1 MERPIYLSRAR
12 WAEWEPLFNRTIRP
26 PRRPPPRPPTN
37 KITHCAICLE
47 LLRGKNIKIF
57 YKRKYKSVSK
67 SERFN
72 RLHKGL
78 SAYPRAY
85 KIRKLRCFHK
95 FHKRCIEKWFK
106 RSYTCPLCRK

>member
-26 PRRPPPRPPTN
+26 PARPPPRPPTN

-67 SERFN
+67 S
-72 RLHKGL
+72 LLISSPGTL
-78 SAYPRAY
+78 STSPIN
-85 KIRKLRCFHK
+85 K
-95 FHKRCIEKWFK
+95 
-106 RSYTCPLCRK
+106 T

>member
-12 WAEWEPLFNRTIRP
+12 WIEWEPLFNRTIRSP
-26 PRRPPPRPPTN
+26 PPPRPPTN

-47 LLRGKNIKIF
+47 LLGGKNIKIF

-67 SERFN
+67 SEIFN

-85 KIRKLRCFHK
+85 KIKKLRCFHK
-95 FHKRCIEKWFK
+95 FHKKCIEKWFK